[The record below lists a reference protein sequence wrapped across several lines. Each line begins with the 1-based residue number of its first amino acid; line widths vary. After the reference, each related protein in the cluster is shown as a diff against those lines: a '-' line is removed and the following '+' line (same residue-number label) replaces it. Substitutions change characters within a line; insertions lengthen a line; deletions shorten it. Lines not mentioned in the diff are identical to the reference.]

1 MNRPAV
7 HQRQSGM
14 LLIAAII
21 LITTVASAVALLATT
36 MTTRSMSTARTIEA
50 TQAYYAAYSGLQYA
64 LSQVRSGDCSLLP
77 SDLDLDIEGF
87 EVTFT
92 CKPQPQQEADQDY
105 TVFTLE
111 AHAQRGELAAGSL
124 VSRRLQITVCVVDH
138 SSDLSGCLERP

>member
-1 MNRPAV
+1 MNHPAV
-7 HQRQSGM
+7 HHRQSGM

-50 TQAYYAAYSGLQYA
+50 TQAYYAAYSSVQYA
-64 LSQVRSGDCSLLP
+64 LLQVRSGNCLLLP
-77 SDLDLDIEGF
+77 PALDIQGF

-92 CKPQPQQEADQDY
+92 CKPQLQQEADQDY
-105 TVFTLE
+105 TVFTLT
-111 AHAQRGELAAGSL
+111 AHAQRGDLAAGSL
-124 VSRRLQITVCVVDH
+124 VSRRMQVTVCVVDD

>member
-7 HQRQSGM
+7 HHRQSGV

-64 LSQVRSGDCSLLP
+64 LSRVQSDNNCSSLSSTLV
-77 SDLDLDIEGF
+77 IQGF
-87 EVTFT
+87 KVALT
-92 CKPQPQQEADQDY
+92 CDPQAQQEADQEY
-105 TVFTLE
+105 SVFTFT
-111 AHAQRGELAAGSL
+111 AHAQRGELTAGSL

-138 SSDLSGCLERP
+138 SSDLSGCLVR